1 MNRPIP
7 FLRLFR
13 VLPLCPALL
22 LKASG
27 ISIIQGVIDLKI
39 SRVSLRMKSK
49 APLTENDIRV
59 LRESICHSYGFAE
72 AELQIEYD
80 ENKEEIVMP
89 MRLNI
94 TSGVVHRAQ
103 KVVIYGPEGIGKS
116 TLASKFPG
124 SLFTDTEAGTQHMD
138 VRRTD
143 TPTSWTMLLEIV
155 KAVRDTP
162 GVCQTY
168 ILDTADWAQQLCIRH
183 VCVKHQVDN
192 LEDIPYGRGYA
203 YIWEE
208 FGNFLNLLSEIVDRG
223 VHVVVVAHA
232 TTKPANQP
240 EEFGNYDRYQLKLVD
255 SKQCSS
261 SDKLKEWCDLLL
273 FCNYKTYAVATNKQK
288 TKFKG
293 QGSQRTMYATR
304 HACWDAKNRMGLPDE
319 LPLDYAPLAPYF
331 DNAIPTSAPESNPA
345 APAKNIADHDMYFYH
360 PESRSYWM
368 IHAGEAIENI
378 DVSDEI
384 TKEQYEVGTATGTE
398 PYQNPIPETF
408 PPEPPKREDASGPSN
423 AKVHADSRAAPVMTS
438 DPPIAGTCAADETVT
453 VTPDGRFIGLDGN
466 PLKDA
471 LQEFYPLM
479 EMDGIT
485 ADEVRDAVAQRGY
498 FPADTP
504 LANLPDDFIR
514 GVLIGAWEQ
523 VKAMIEETRANG
535 DLPF

>member
-1 MNRPIP
+1 MNLPIP

-168 ILDTADWAQQLCIRH
+168 ILDTADWAEML
-183 VCVKHQVDN
+183 CVKHITAGARVDSI
-192 LEDIPYGRGYA
+192 ESFAYGKGYV
-203 YIWEE
+203 YLQEE
-208 FGNFLNLLSEIVDRG
+208 FGRLLNLLNELVARG
-223 VHVVVVAHA
+223 IHVVITAHA
-232 TTKPANQP
+232 KMRKFEQP
-240 EEFGNYDRYQLKLVD
+240 DEMGAYDRWEMKL
-255 SKQCSS
+255 SKQVGPL
-261 SDKLKEWCDLLL
+261 LKEWCDLLL
-273 FCNYKTYAVATNKQK
+273 FANYKTLVVATDVDKKGKAKNH
-288 TKFKG
+288 KG
-293 QGSQRTMYATR
+293 QGGKRVMYTT
-304 HACWDAKNRMGLPDE
+304 HHPCWDAKNRMGLPDE

-360 PESRSYWM
+360 PESRSYW
-368 IHAGEAIENI
+368 ILHKGEPFPDQRLFDTSE
-378 DVSDEI
+378 EI
-384 TKEQYEVGTATGTE
+384 TKEQYEIGMATGTE
-398 PYQNPIPETF
+398 AFSP
-408 PPEPPKREDASGPSN
+408 
-423 AKVHADSRAAPVMTS
+423 
-438 DPPIAGTCAADETVT
+438 
-453 VTPDGRFIGLDGN
+453 
-466 PLKDA
+466 
-471 LQEFYPLM
+471 
-479 EMDGIT
+479 
-485 ADEVRDAVAQRGY
+485 
-498 FPADTP
+498 
-504 LANLPDDFIR
+504 
-514 GVLIGAWEQ
+514 
-523 VKAMIEETRANG
+523 
-535 DLPF
+535 